1 MDELK
6 FTGNT
11 LKGSRPIL
19 SFDKSF
25 DEEPHL
31 RLMKD
36 IFSQVFATPNMH
48 PKSKPFIDH
57 VLSFCYVDGR
67 IWFRNYQIAD
77 EYVLFLSLKIYLWF
91 RWKRKKERTRKNWS

>member
-19 SFDKSF
+19 SFDRHF

-31 RLMKD
+31 KLLKD
-36 IFSQVFATPNMH
+36 IFSQVC
-48 PKSKPFIDH
+48 
-57 VLSFCYVDGR
+57 L
-67 IWFRNYQIAD
+67 AD
-77 EYVLFLSLKIYLWF
+77 YSI
-91 RWKRKKERTRKNWS
+91 